1 MAISKKIA
9 ELEKQKKI
17 KDQEERNNKI
27 RLTDQRIDIG
37 KTHIVPTL
45 RDQNG
50 NILLYQDPDNKNKNV
65 QDYNQYISVELYR
78 EKYDLTEVLKVV
90 DIEIKE
96 LFKEKQTIEEQINE
110 LFTIYN
116 KVKDVLPLFGTR
128 SLETI
133 VNTKTPNSFI
143 TIHDYEEIQ
152 KELTEMTTAFE
163 SLSFDDVINKSE
175 IERLKILVENLKSQL
190 EGN

>member
-9 ELEKQKKI
+9 ELEKQKKLI
-17 KDQEERNNKI
+17 EQKERNDAI
-27 RLTDQRIDIG
+27 RLTDQRIVIA
-37 KTHIVPTL
+37 KTRAVPTL

-50 NILLYQDPDNKNKNV
+50 NILLYQEFDNKNKNI
-65 QDYNQYISVELYR
+65 QDYNQYISIELYR
-78 EKYDLTEVLKVV
+78 EKYDLTEVLKIV

-96 LFKEKQTIEEQINE
+96 LFKEKQTIKEQINE
-110 LFTIYN
+110 LFVIYN
-116 KVKDVLPLFGTR
+116 KVKDDLPSFGTR

-133 VNTKTPNSFI
+133 VNTKTPNPFI

-152 KELTEMTTAFE
+152 KELTEMTIAFK
-163 SLSFDDVINKSE
+163 SSSFDNAINESE

-190 EGN
+190 EGG